1 MESKLRC
8 LILEDELPGLAY
20 LKMLCQQ
27 FPEVEVVKAFDDPK
41 VFLEEMGQLQFDAC
55 ILDIE
60 MGEINGLQIAN
71 ILKDKAIIFVTAYKE
86 YAAEAFDLNA
96 IDYVRK
102 PIQRDRLK
110 QAIDKAIKYLNK
122 PDSVKNFAQ
131 LNSEKGKVLLYFDQ
145 IDYITIATL
154 DSRDKI
160 VYLKDGKTLTLKNIS
175 FDKLIKLLPANRF
188 SRINKKEIIALRAIQ
203 YFSYDEIV
211 SDIIQNENAIRF
223 SLSDVYRDEFLLK
236 IQTLNK

>member
-41 VFLEEMGQLQFDAC
+41 IFLEEMGQLQFDAC

-145 IDYITIATL
+145 VDYITIAAL

-175 FDKLIKLLPANRF
+175 FDKLIKLLPANKF

-211 SDIIQNENAIRF
+211 SDIIQNESTIRF

>member
-1 MESKLRC
+1 MDPKLRC
-8 LILEDELPGLAY
+8 LILDDELPGLAY

-41 VFLEEMGQLQFDAC
+41 VFLEEVGQLQFDTC

-71 ILKDKAIIFVTAYKE
+71 IIQDKSIIFVTAYKE

-110 QAIDKAIKYLNK
+110 QAIDKAIKHLDK
-122 PDSVKNFAQ
+122 PNPEKAFVQ

-160 VYLKDGKTLTLKNIS
+160 VYLKDGKNLTLKNIS
-175 FDKLIKLLPANRF
+175 FDKLINLLPLNRF
-188 SRINKKEIIALRAIQ
+188 CRINKKEIIALRIIQ
-203 YFSYDEIV
+203 YFSHDEIV
-211 SDIIQNENAIRF
+211 STIIQGENTTRF
-223 SLSDVYRDEFLLK
+223 FLSDVYRDEFLLQ

>member
-1 MESKLRC
+1 MDSKLRC

-27 FPEVEVVKAFDDPK
+27 FPEVEVIKAFDDPK
-41 VFLEEMGQLQFDAC
+41 AFLNEIGQLQFDAC

-110 QAIDKAIKYLNK
+110 QAIDKAIKYLEK
-122 PDSVKNFAQ
+122 PGTTKAFTQ

-145 IDYITIATL
+145 IDYITIAAL

-160 VYLKDGKTLTLKNIS
+160 VYLKDGKNLTLKNIS
-175 FDKLIKLLPANRF
+175 FDKLISLLPSKRF
-188 SRINKKEIIALRAIQ
+188 CRINKREIIALRTIQ
-203 YFSYDEIV
+203 YFSYDEII
-211 SDIIQNENAIRF
+211 SDIIHNDNTIRF
-223 SLSDVYRDEFLLK
+223 SLSEVYRDDFIYKVENSGK
-236 IQTLNK
+236 

>member
-41 VFLEEMGQLQFDAC
+41 VFLEEMHQLQFDAC

-110 QAIDKAIKYLNK
+110 QAIDKAIKHLNK

-175 FDKLIKLLPANRF
+175 FDKLIKLLPTNRF
-188 SRINKKEIIALRAIQ
+188 SRINKKEIIALRIIQ

-211 SDIIQNENAIRF
+211 SDIIQNEITIRF

-236 IQTLNK
+236 IQTLPK

>member
-1 MESKLRC
+1 MDSKLRC

-41 VFLEEMGQLQFDAC
+41 AFLNEIGQLQFDAC

-60 MGEINGLQIAN
+60 MGEMNGLQIAN
-71 ILKDKAIIFVTAYKE
+71 ILRDKAIIFVTAYKE

-110 QAIDKAIKYLNK
+110 QAIDKTIRYLEK
-122 PDSVKNFAQ
+122 PGIEKAFVQ

-145 IDYITIATL
+145 IDYITIADL

-160 VYLKDGKTLTLKNIS
+160 VYLKDGKNLTLKNIS
-175 FDKLIKLLPANRF
+175 FDKLINLLPANRF
-188 SRINKKEIIALRAIQ
+188 CRINKKEIIALRIIR

-211 SDIIQNENAIRF
+211 SDIVRNDNTIRF
-223 SLSDVYRDEFLLK
+223 SLSEVYRDEFLL
-236 IQTLNK
+236 QVQSFNK

>member
-1 MESKLRC
+1 MDSKLRC
-8 LILEDELPGLAY
+8 LILEDELPGLTY

-27 FPEVEVVKAFDDPK
+27 FQEVEVVKAFDDPK
-41 VFLEEMGQLQFDAC
+41 VFLNEIGQLQFDAC

-71 ILKDKAIIFVTAYKE
+71 ILRDKAIIFVTAYKE

-110 QAIDKAIKYLNK
+110 QAIDKAIKHLEK
-122 PDSVKNFAQ
+122 PRIEKAFVQ

-160 VYLKDGKTLTLKNIS
+160 VYLKDGKSLTLKNIS
-175 FDKLIKLLPANRF
+175 FDKLISLLPPNRF
-188 SRINKKEIIALRAIQ
+188 CRINKKEIIALRTIR
-203 YFSYDEIV
+203 YFSHDEIV
-211 SDIIQNENAIRF
+211 ADIIHNDNTIRF
-223 SLSDVYRDEFLLK
+223 SLSEVYRDEFLLQ
-236 IQTLNK
+236 IQSLNK